1 MAIARRFG
9 GLLIAMFV
17 AAGLAACSPS
27 GSASVGGTS
36 GDAAVETSVVD
47 LPPSYRF
54 APEAISVPAGTTV
67 TWTNND
73 NFTHSVQFLDG
84 GLPAEPLQM
93 QPGAS
98 TTFTFDAPGTYRYQ
112 CHLHPQDMR
121 GTVTVT
127 P

>member
-1 MAIARRFG
+1 VANPRPVIGLSIAVAVAL
-9 GLLIAMFV
+9 GL
-17 AAGLAACSPS
+17 GLAACSSS
-27 GSASVGGTS
+27 GSGGAGS
-36 GDAAVETSVVD
+36 SAVPVATAVVD

-54 APEAISVPAGTTV
+54 APEAISVAAGTTV
-67 TWTNND
+67 TWTNHD

-84 GLPAEPLQM
+84 GLPTEPLQM

-98 TTFTFDAPGTYRYQ
+98 TTFAFATPGTYAYQ